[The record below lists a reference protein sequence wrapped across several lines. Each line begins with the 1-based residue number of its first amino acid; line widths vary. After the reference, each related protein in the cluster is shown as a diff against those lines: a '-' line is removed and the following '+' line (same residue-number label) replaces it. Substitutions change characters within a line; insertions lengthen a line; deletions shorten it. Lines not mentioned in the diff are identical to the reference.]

1 MGGYLLS
8 AGKKRADLYRT
19 HRVDTVDLGIDLI
32 PNNYRASF
40 ADTNADTF
48 P

>member
-8 AGKKRADLYRT
+8 AGKKRADLYRA
-19 HRVDTVDLGIDLI
+19 HRDTGDLGIDLI